1 MTDRKPITDEDLE
14 QLDAWLDD
22 WRKCEIS
29 AESVAIVMEQYLP
42 GLIAELREAREALG
56 ELLAC
61 ENMLLLLKMAKKP
74 EPGKYKEWAERH
86 VEATRRAARILK
98 EASDGHV

>member
-42 GLIAELREAREALG
+42 GLIAELREAREALE
-56 ELLAC
+56 ELVAAVAEH
-61 ENMLLLLKMAKKP
+61 ENATSGKPLLEAI
-74 EPGKYKEWAERH
+74 ERRNR
-86 VEATRRAARILK
+86 ALIRAARILK

>member
-1 MTDRKPITDEDLE
+1 MTDRITDEDLE

-42 GLIAELREAREALG
+42 GLIAELRELREALRPFAAASESG
-56 ELLAC
+56 IVNLV
-61 ENMLLLLKMAKKP
+61 P
-74 EPGKYKEWAERH
+74 HRH
-86 VEATRRAARILK
+86 YERAARIL
-98 EASDGHV
+98 DGLPAEERPGEWDLHLETSHPDG